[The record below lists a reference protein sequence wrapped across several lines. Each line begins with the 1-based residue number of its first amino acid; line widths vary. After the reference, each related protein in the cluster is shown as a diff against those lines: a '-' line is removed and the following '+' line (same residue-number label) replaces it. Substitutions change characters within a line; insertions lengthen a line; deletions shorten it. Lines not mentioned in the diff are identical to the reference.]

1 MATEPS
7 LRALYA
13 KSSLATRSWSHM
25 QWEVS
30 PIGRTYVFVDEW
42 DVRAPI
48 EAVFDALADPERYPL
63 WWKPVYVAARPRG
76 ENVVEHLFKGRLPY
90 RLRVTSELVA
100 KKRPTRIEAVVR
112 GDLSGRGIW
121 TISPKDGSVRVRF
134 DWQVDAD
141 RPFLRVLTP
150 VLGRLFRWNH
160 DWAIKRAMEGL
171 EPYARRLAGLPE

>member
-1 MATEPS
+1 
-7 LRALYA
+7 
-13 KSSLATRSWSHM
+13 M

-63 WWKPVYVAARPRG
+63 WWKPVYVAAKPLN
-76 ENVVEHLFKGRLPY
+76 EDTVEHLFKGRLPY
-90 RLRVTSELVA
+90 RLRVTSELV
-100 KKRPTRIEAVVR
+100 KKERPTTIEAVVR

-121 TISPKDGSVRVRF
+121 TLATRGDSVRVRF

-160 DWAIKRAMEGL
+160 DWAIKRAMAGL
-171 EPYARRLAGLPE
+171 EPYARRLAGLSE

>member
-1 MATEPS
+1 
-7 LRALYA
+7 
-13 KSSLATRSWSHM
+13 
-25 QWEVS
+25 
-30 PIGRTYVFVDEW
+30 
-42 DVRAPI
+42 
-48 EAVFDALADPERYPL
+48 
-63 WWKPVYVAARPRG
+63 
-76 ENVVEHLFKGRLPY
+76 
-90 RLRVTSELVA
+90 
-100 KKRPTRIEAVVR
+100 VVR

-121 TISPKDGSVRVRF
+121 TLATRRDSVRVRF

>member
-1 MATEPS
+1 MT
-7 LRALYA
+7 
-13 KSSLATRSWSHM
+13 
-25 QWEVS
+25 
-30 PIGRTYVFVDEW
+30 RTYAFVDEW

-48 EAVFDALADPERYPL
+48 EAVFDALSDPERYPL
-63 WWKPVYVAARPRG
+63 WWKPVYLAAKLRD

-90 RLRVTSELVA
+90 RLRVTSETVA
-100 KKRPTRIEAVVR
+100 KERPTRIEAVVR

-121 TISPKDGSVRVRF
+121 TLSRQGDSAHVRF

-160 DWAIKRAMEGL
+160 NWAIKRAMEGL
-171 EPYARRLAGLPE
+171 EPYARRLAGLPN

>member
-1 MATEPS
+1 
-7 LRALYA
+7 
-13 KSSLATRSWSHM
+13 
-25 QWEVS
+25 VS
-30 PIGRTYVFVDEW
+30 PISRTYVFVDEW

-48 EAVFDALADPERYPL
+48 DAVFNALSDPERYPL
-63 WWKPVYVAARPRG
+63 WWKPVYVAAKRRS

-100 KKRPTRIEAVVR
+100 KERPTRIEAVVR

-121 TISPKDGSVRVRF
+121 TLNPKGDSVRVRF

-160 DWAIKRAMEGL
+160 DWAIKRAIAGL
-171 EPYARRLAGLPE
+171 EPYARRLAGLSE